1 MERLGKQEK
10 LMSGLEND
18 LWHKIYNKKDG
29 FAKNKTTFW
38 VQDILKPQ
46 KAEVEKEGAKL
57 VEKFFGDKNQK
68 GLYDDVVELYR
79 KHLNADDM
87 KVLDNGLKNACKK
100 VKKANYSECFEYFDR
115 KRDMVVG
122 GAPTDIVTQ
131 LFGVGLCGWAVTR
144 ADKEKRLQKAF
155 TTGLPII
162 TGLGSS
168 LIFSA
173 LLYSGGVGLLAGAAV
188 GGVTTL
194 ITNYVNKNVFG
205 NKDDDE
211 NETSNKQLAQNNNQK
226 AFQNVKTEVKNA

>member
-1 MERLGKQEK
+1 MKLTYSTDMLSERKVTSL
-10 LMSGLEND
+10 
-18 LWHKIYNKKDG
+18 
-29 FAKNKTTFW
+29 T
-38 VQDILKPQ
+38 
-46 KAEVEKEGAKL
+46 
-57 VEKFFGDKNQK
+57 DKNGNPYLTDTMDVFVKMTDGGTYYASKTANSAKVSQFA
-68 GLYDDVVELYR
+68 GLNIFRYGYYYYDVRIEDQNFVNEI
-79 KHLNADDM
+79 
-87 KVLDNGLKNACKK
+87 KVLDDGLKNISKK

-115 KRDMVVG
+115 KRDMMVG

-211 NETSNKQLAQNNNQK
+211 GETNKDQLAPDNNQK
-226 AFQNVKTEVKNA
+226 SFQNVKTEVKNA